1 MKNLYQKLKP
11 KIKKQLNSNCKKYES
26 VNRIKYTLMSK
37 SLWQELSITDLKDL
51 ILWTDIDTR
60 SITINGM
67 LYGENIINND

>member
-1 MKNLYQKLKP
+1 MRNLYQKLKP
-11 KIKKQLNSNCKKYES
+11 QIKKKLNNSCKKYES

-60 SITINGM
+60 SITINGI

>member
-1 MKNLYQKLKP
+1 MRNLYQKLKP
-11 KIKKQLNSNCKKYES
+11 QIKKQLNKNCKKYES

-60 SITINGM
+60 SITIKGM

>member
-1 MKNLYQKLKP
+1 MRNLYQKLKP
-11 KIKKQLNSNCKKYES
+11 QIKKKLNNSCKKYES

-37 SLWQELSITDLKDL
+37 SLWQELSVTDVKDL
-51 ILWTDIDTR
+51 ILWSDIDTR

>member
-1 MKNLYQKLKP
+1 MRNLYQKLKP
-11 KIKKQLNSNCKKYES
+11 QIKKKLNNSCKKYES

-37 SLWQELSITDLKDL
+37 SLWQDLSVTDVKDL
-51 ILWTDIDTR
+51 ILWSDIDTR

>member
-1 MKNLYQKLKP
+1 MRNLYQKLKP
-11 KIKKQLNSNCKKYES
+11 QIKKKLNNSCKKYES